1 MISKNIKKYI
11 AISLLLSLGCLVACE
26 TKQQTGTLIGGAAGA
41 LLGSRFGKGSGRI
54 ATTGLGAVAGA
65 LIGSSIGESMDE
77 QDKLKMQQTS
87 NRALELSKSGQTSNW
102 RNPDSGN
109 SGTITPY
116 QAYKNRDG
124 EYCREYSQSI
134 IIGNKTHQGYG
145 TACRQPDG
153 SWKNIK

>member
-11 AISLLLSLGCLVACE
+11 AISLILSFSCLVACE
-26 TKQQTGTLIGGAAGA
+26 TKQQTGTLIGGTAGA

-54 ATTGLGAVAGA
+54 AATGLGAVAGA
-65 LIGSSIGESMDE
+65 FIGNSIGENMDE

-109 SGTITPY
+109 SGAITPY

-134 IIGNKTHQGYG
+134 
-145 TACRQPDG
+145 
-153 SWKNIK
+153 